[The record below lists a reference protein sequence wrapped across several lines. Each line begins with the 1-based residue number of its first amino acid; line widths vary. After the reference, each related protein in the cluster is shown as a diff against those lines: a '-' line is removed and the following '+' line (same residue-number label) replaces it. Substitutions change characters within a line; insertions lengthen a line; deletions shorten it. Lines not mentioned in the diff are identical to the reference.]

1 MWMFR
6 EKNFFTETSGNNFMV
21 LQAAPP
27 LVISE
32 ARLDEFVFAI
42 CDGRGQFLAC
52 VLD

>member
-1 MWMFR
+1 MFR
-6 EKNFFTETSGNNFMV
+6 EKNSFTEICGNSFMV

-42 CDGRGQFLAC
+42 CDGRGQLLIC
-52 VLD
+52 ILD

>member
-6 EKNFFTETSGNNFMV
+6 EKDFFTEICGNSFMV
-21 LQAAPP
+21 LQPAPP

-42 CDGRGQFLAC
+42 SDGRGQFRI
-52 VLD
+52 LD